1 MAKKQKENQEK
12 LDGQLLSL
20 HRQNQQDEVSLMK
33 EGTEKKLKQI
43 DLDYQKETDAIKK
56 QRKEWEDAQGGK
68 LTEEQ
73 TLVIDL
79 RKELAGK
86 KKDSDTSKVH
96 EEEVKEYQ
104 KLLSSYQDYLTKREM
119 QNIF

>member
-1 MAKKQKENQEK
+1 
-12 LDGQLLSL
+12 
-20 HRQNQQDEVSLMK
+20 MK

-79 RKELAGK
+79 RKELA
-86 KKDSDTSKVH
+86 
-96 EEEVKEYQ
+96 
-104 KLLSSYQDYLTKREM
+104 
-119 QNIF
+119 